1 MAWYYKRLAKQRRG
15 KDVVMRA
22 SGASEL
28 ENFAF
33 YNPKAAIFW
42 QSFVGRFSRYELRND
57 IFFVLQVLT
66 NLKCTDK
73 TKKKCI
79 ILVGQLPP
87 LATNTNVFMCIKTIL
102 KPK

>member
-73 TKKKCI
+73 TKKMYNIGGTITPSCYEYKC
-79 ILVGQLPP
+79 LHVY
-87 LATNTNVFMCIKTIL
+87 
-102 KPK
+102 